1 MAEPFE
7 VQLHK
12 LFQESPSLPDAPL
25 FAARLTARLERDWTL
40 RRLLIGFTGGAVG
53 LAALWQF
60 MGASGVSRAF
70 GAMESSTGVLTRQAD
85 MLSLTA
91 SSLQQVFPYSTEVMW
106 LLGGLL
112 VLGAGLLATRVVDE
126 F

>member
-7 VQLHK
+7 VQLHR
-12 LFQESPSLPDAPL
+12 LFQETPASPDAPL

-53 LAALWQF
+53 LASLWQLV
-60 MGASGVSRAF
+60 GSTGLSRVF
-70 GAMESSTGVLTRQAD
+70 GAVQSSTGVLSRQAD
-85 MLSLTA
+85 MLSVTA
-91 SSLQQVFPYSTEVMW
+91 GSLQQVFPYSTEVMW